1 MKFELRGHLLPRF
14 RKSWHLTI
22 QGLVCSI
29 TLAYGWGGMSS
40 TAIAA
45 ERVTLRLG
53 PFEQQ
58 VAVTD
63 LEQFAKTGEVPR
75 SLRFFA
81 PVLNSQVRE
90 FLNRQLQVDPNVA
103 DKVVS
108 QVLRSP
114 TGKSVIDSV
123 SAALPNTTVDQL
135 QATVS
140 IAARQ
145 FNGLSAIS
153 LLRAYPEENIV
164 VDASAV
170 VALALQFN
178 PTYWQSQAIGP
189 LLERELAPVTSHVP
203 LPQFNPARRG
213 WQAVQQQTLFLTDR
227 QRYRT
232 IPVDLYVSANPQGP
246 LVVISHGFGSDR
258 RFFASTAEHLA
269 SYGFTVAALEH
280 PGSSIKRLGS
290 VSAANDPNEIIP
302 AQEFIHRPQDVTF
315 VLNRLA
321 RYNQQPGWLQG
332 KLNTQQVTM
341 IGHSL
346 GGYTALALAG
356 AEVDLDAVRQSCRG
370 ISALGQAPAD
380 WLQCAA
386 ADLPERRLNL
396 SDRRVVQVVALNPL
410 VGNLFGKTGLTEV
423 TVPVLMLAGTEDAVT
438 PVLNHQLRPFNQLQ
452 GQKYLITAI
461 GGTHLSIGDL
471 GNLGRAASVR
481 TLVKERWGDETIP
494 LRQLATGTMLAF
506 IKQLTPEAQTYAPFL
521 TPAYAQSLSTAQLP
535 LRFNTELPTTLDPW
549 VGTKT
554 RTNRW
559 LMAIRR
565 VLRGES
571 IVATGWWLLARS

>member
-1 MKFELRGHLLPRF
+1 MKFELRGHPLERF
-14 RKSWHLTI
+14 RKPWQLTA

-29 TLAYGWGGMSS
+29 TLAYGWGGM
-40 TAIAA
+40 TAAYAA

-58 VAVTD
+58 VAVSD
-63 LEQFAKTGEVPR
+63 LEQFAKTGKVPH
-75 SLRFFA
+75 SLRFYA
-81 PVLNSQVRE
+81 PILNSQVRE

-103 DKVVS
+103 DKVVA

-114 TGKSVIDSV
+114 TGKTVIDSV

-140 IAARQ
+140 LAARQ
-145 FNGLSAIS
+145 FNGLSAIN
-153 LLRAYPEENIV
+153 LLRAYPEENIT

-170 VALALQFN
+170 VSLALQFS
-178 PTYWQSQAIGP
+178 PTYWQSQALGP
-189 LLERELAPVTSHVP
+189 LLERELSPVTSDVQS
-203 LPQFNPARRG
+203 LPKFDPASRG
-213 WQAVQQQTLFLTDR
+213 SQVVQQQTLFLTDR
-227 QRYRT
+227 RRFRT
-232 IPVDLYVSANPQGP
+232 IPVDLYSSVNPQGP

-258 RFFASTAEHLA
+258 KFFASTAQHLA

-280 PGSSIKRLGS
+280 PGSSVKRLGS

-302 AQEFIHRPQDVTF
+302 AEEFINRPQDVSF
-315 VLNRLA
+315 VLNTLA
-321 RYNQQPGWLQG
+321 RYNQQPGGFQG
-332 KLNTQQVTM
+332 KFNTQQVTV

-356 AEVDLDAVRQSCRG
+356 GEVNLDAVRQSCRG

-386 ADLPERRLNL
+386 ADLPEQRLNL
-396 SDRRVVQVVALNPL
+396 RDRRVAQIVALNPL
-410 VGNLFGKTGLTEV
+410 VGSLFGKTGLTQV
-423 TVPVLMLAGTEDAVT
+423 TVPVLMLGGTEDAVT

-494 LRQLATGTMLAF
+494 LRQLASGTMLAF
-506 IKQLTPEAQTYAPFL
+506 VKQLTPEAQAYAPFL
-521 TPAYAQSLSTAQLP
+521 TPAYAQSLSTVQLP
-535 LRFNTELPTTLDPW
+535 LRLNTELPTTLDPW
-549 VGTKT
+549 VGAKTK
-554 RTNRW
+554 TNRW
-559 LMAIRR
+559 LMAARR
-565 VLRGES
+565 VLRGEN
-571 IVATGWWLLARS
+571 IVATGWWLLAKS